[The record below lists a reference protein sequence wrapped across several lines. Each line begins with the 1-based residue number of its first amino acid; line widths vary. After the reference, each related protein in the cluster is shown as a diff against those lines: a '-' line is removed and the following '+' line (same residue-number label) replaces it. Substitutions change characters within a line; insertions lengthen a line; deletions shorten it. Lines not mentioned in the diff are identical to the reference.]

1 MAVLLCLD
9 LAHESRHW
17 PLPGRTGLMA
27 RSDTKVDAAA
37 WRNICEWVAANT
49 QADACFLT
57 PRGAASFTWWTGR
70 REVVGW
76 KNSPQDARSLVEW
89 RKRFV
94 DCFSRDGSF
103 ANMERS
109 TAALGAERLRRVAEQ
124 YDATHV
130 IIPLDTSSLDRASVD
145 TLPFE
150 RLHANRGYAVYR
162 LK

>member
-1 MAVLLCLD
+1 
-9 LAHESRHW
+9 
-17 PLPGRTGLMA
+17 MA
-27 RSDTKVDAAA
+27 RSDSKVDAPA
-37 WRNICEWVAANT
+37 WRNVCDWVAANT
-49 QADACFLT
+49 PADACFLT

-109 TAALGAERLRRVAEQ
+109 TAALGAERLTTVAEK
-124 YDATHV
+124 YDATHA
-130 IIPLDTSSLDRASVD
+130 IIPLDVPGVD